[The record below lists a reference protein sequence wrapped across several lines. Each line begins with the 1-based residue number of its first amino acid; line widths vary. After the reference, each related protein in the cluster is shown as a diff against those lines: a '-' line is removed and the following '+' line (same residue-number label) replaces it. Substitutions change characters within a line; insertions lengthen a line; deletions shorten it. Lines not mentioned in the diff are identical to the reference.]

1 MTTIDETAMQ
11 HTISRR
17 SFVKGASALAAGGA
31 LRAQLTPMPL
41 SRNATRT
48 ATCAIRFPSA
58 A

>member
-31 LRAQLTPMPL
+31 LA
-41 SRNATRT
+41 
-48 ATCAIRFPSA
+48 SA
-58 A
+58 FSIEIPHAPGTL